1 MPLFN
6 DVVDWKLIE
15 AHCRDLF
22 RVVLSI
28 KVGKILPSK
37 LLRKLSS
44 ISKENT
50 LYQVSREVGRFIR
63 TIYPLRHIQDMKLR
77 EQIAASRNKVEAYN
91 GFLKWLFFEVIELS
105 LKVIQ

>member
-50 LYQVSREVGRFIR
+50 LYQVSEKWVDSF
-63 TIYPLRHIQDMKLR
+63 
-77 EQIAASRNKVEAYN
+77 EQYILLDISK
-91 GFLKWLFFEVIELS
+91 I
-105 LKVIQ
+105 